1 MSSSRWA
8 MALSMTIVVSPE
20 VQVVLGNGMGMVGWL
35 FPLSLALVAILHLF
49 TLQVYGDIYG
59 GRYRQDNEYA
69 FLSAAFG
76 PWLPLFTSLASRL
89 VFMVCV
95 ATISLVT
102 AGYVF
107 NEVFV
112 YWFANFAFAF
122 LLLALVLVL
131 HLVGRSWALK
141 VQNILVIVVL
151 AMVAVLVASALPT
164 ATSLPAAG
172 EIDFQVRGLLLPF
185 FLVVGFECAFLTQ
198 NGQPRVGQ
206 LAKVF
211 GGLLLLFVLWGG
223 VMSQVVEPSRLARSF
238 NPQMLVAHQVL
249 GQPGRYLMGVA
260 VIAGAAALVNG
271 LFLVLRHQLA
281 ELVPAPW
288 WATASGK
295 KKKWLAVFGVL
306 ALAAAPALMMAT
318 GMAGEELID
327 VYGRAALVFWLFQYS
342 LIHFALVVRRAERP
356 WLHLSAGLMLIGAV
370 VALGCTDPQPFV
382 FLKSI
387 AMMVVALGPLSL
399 LMSRV
404 TKSITQGG

>member
-1 MSSSRWA
+1 MSSSRWTI
-8 MALSMTIVVSPE
+8 ALSMTIVVSPE

-76 PWLPLFTSLASRL
+76 PWLPLFTSLASRF

-122 LLLALVLVL
+122 LLLGLVLVL
-131 HLVGRSWALK
+131 HLAGRSWALK

-151 AMVAVLVASALPT
+151 AVVAVLVASALPT
-164 ATSLPAAG
+164 ATPLPAG
-172 EIDFQVRGLLLPF
+172 GGIDFQVRGLLLPF
-185 FLVVGFECAFLTQ
+185 FMIVGFECAFL
-198 NGQPRVGQ
+198 GRDGRPKVG
-206 LAKVF
+206 LLVKVF

-260 VIAGAAALVNG
+260 VIAGSAALVNG
-271 LFLVLRHQLA
+271 LFLVLRRQVA
-281 ELVPAPW
+281 EHVPASW
-288 WATASGK
+288 LATASGNQ
-295 KKKWLAVFGVL
+295 KWLAAFGVL

-327 VYGRAALVFWLFQYS
+327 VYGRAALVFWLLQYS
-342 LIHFALVVRRAERP
+342 LVHLALVVRRAERP
-356 WLHLSAGLMLIGAV
+356 WLHLSAGLLLIGAV

-382 FLKSI
+382 FLKSL
-387 AMMVVALGPLSL
+387 AMIVLALGPLSL

-404 TKSITQGG
+404 SKKITQGG